1 MLGFSGCYFGTLGSR
16 FDVSG
21 VLGVCLYM
29 YMYVY
34 VYIEILCNW
43 GVYVCTCVY
52 IYICSFR
59 GPQEPPSSIGGDF
72 PSGSLRISLFLDLE
86 V

>member
-1 MLGFSGCYFGTLGSR
+1 MLGFLGCYFGTLGSR

-52 IYICSFR
+52 IYIYVVS
-59 GPQEPPSSIGGDF
+59 GGRK
-72 PSGSLRISLFLDLE
+72 SLRRVLE
-86 V
+86 GIFPVGH